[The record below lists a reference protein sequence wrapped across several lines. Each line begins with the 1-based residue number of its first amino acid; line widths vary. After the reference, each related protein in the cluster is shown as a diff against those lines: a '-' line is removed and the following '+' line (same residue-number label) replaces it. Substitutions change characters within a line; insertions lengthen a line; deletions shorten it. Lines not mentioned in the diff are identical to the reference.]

1 MKPMS
6 RSSVLALLVA
16 ASVAAPALAQNLTK
30 ESGKIVSTDW
40 NRMEMDLLGRKDR
53 VTTWK
58 VARDCEVKFS
68 DKKEAFPNPSYKDLR
83 APMYIFFLYDAGTS
97 VIQSVEVRQ
106 VGFDLAA
113 GGPGVQQKA
122 TITNLDARI
131 GHVEVDM
138 GSGRKT
144 FEVEPKDQLTAFQ
157 IGDRVTLLIDTRE
170 GGREVVT
177 KITKEQGASPSPS
190 PRARRRPY

>member
-16 ASVAAPALAQNLTK
+16 ASVAAPALGQNLTK

-40 NRMEMDLLGRKDR
+40 NKMEMDLLGRKDR

-68 DKKEAFPNPSYKDLR
+68 DKKESFPNPTYKDLR
-83 APMYIFFLYDAGTS
+83 APMYIFFLYDADTQ

-106 VGFDLAA
+106 VGFDIAA
-113 GGPGVQQKA
+113 GGPGVQQQA

-131 GHVEVDM
+131 GHVEVDL
-138 GSGRKT
+138 GTRKT
-144 FEVEPKDQLTAFQ
+144 FEVEPRDQLTAFK
-157 IGDRVTLLIDTRE
+157 IGDRVTLLIETRE

-177 KITKEQGASPSPS
+177 KITKEPGASPSPS
-190 PRARRRPY
+190 PRIRRRP